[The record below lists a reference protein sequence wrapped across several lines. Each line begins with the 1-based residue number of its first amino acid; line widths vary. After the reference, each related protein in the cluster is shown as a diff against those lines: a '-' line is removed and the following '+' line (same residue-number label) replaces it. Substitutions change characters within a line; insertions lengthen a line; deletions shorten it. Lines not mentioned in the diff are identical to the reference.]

1 MILLM
6 YQPSPQHF
14 RKLGEIA
21 GDREIRIATDEEKA
35 KSYIEDAEVV
45 MGNRYF
51 IQSLPYAR
59 KLRWMQSN
67 SVGVDIIL
75 QKKELLIEKGIL
87 LTCARGVYD
96 QELTE
101 HTLALVL
108 ALSRSVHIFRDHQHK
123 HLWERHRLITL
134 EGKKCM
140 ILGWGSLARRVAIT
154 LSGLGMVVSGARNQ
168 ETDSTDGHFA
178 IYSRSSWKNR
188 LSNTD
193 FLVICLPKTP
203 ETINCVGAGE
213 LSLLPSGAFIINIGR
228 GGTLDEAALLE
239 QIRESRL
246 AGAALDVFTEEPLP
260 ASSPLW
266 DEPRILVSPH
276 AGRSLEGPDYRWFG
290 LFEENLRRYLCGMP
304 LLNIVDYGKGY

>member
-6 YQPSPQHF
+6 YPPPPHHF

-21 GDREIRIATDEEKA
+21 GNMEIKVAASEEEA
-35 KSYIEDAEVV
+35 RSYIEDAEVV
-45 MGNRYF
+45 LGNRYF

-75 QKKELLIEKGIL
+75 QEKELLTEKEIV

-108 ALSRSVHIFRDHQHK
+108 ALSRSIHVFRDHQHK
-123 HLWERHRLITL
+123 RLWQRHRLITL
-134 EGKKCM
+134 ESKKCM
-140 ILGWGSLARRVAIT
+140 ILGWGSLARRVAAA
-154 LSGLGMVVSGARNQ
+154 LSGLGMVVSGARNL
-168 ETDSTDGHFA
+168 ETDSTDGHFTV
-178 IYSRSSWKNR
+178 YSRSSWKNR
-188 LSNTD
+188 LSDTD
-193 FLVICLPKTP
+193 FLVVCLPKTP
-203 ETINCVGAGE
+203 ETTNCIGAGE
-213 LSLLPSGAFIINIGR
+213 LSLLPPGAYVINIGR
-228 GGTLDEAALLE
+228 GGTLDETALLE
-239 QIRESRL
+239 QIREKRL
-246 AGAALDVFTEEPLP
+246 AGAALDVFTKEPLP

-266 DEPRILVSPH
+266 EEPRILISPH

-290 LFEENLRRYLCGMP
+290 LFEENLRRYLGGMP

>member
-6 YQPSPQHF
+6 YPPPPYHF
-14 RKLGEIA
+14 RKLREIA
-21 GDREIRIATDEEKA
+21 GDMEIRVAADEGEA
-35 KSYIEDAEVV
+35 KSYIEEAEIV
-45 MGNRYF
+45 MGNRHF

-101 HTLALVL
+101 HTLALIL
-108 ALSRSVHIFRDHQHK
+108 TLSRSVHILRDHQHK
-123 HLWERHRLITL
+123 RLWQRHRLMIL
-134 EGKKCM
+134 EEKKCL
-140 ILGWGSLARRVAIT
+140 ILGWGSLARRVAVV
-154 LSGLGMVVSGARNQ
+154 LSGLGMEVSGARNL

-178 IYSRSSWKNR
+178 VYSRSSWKTR
-188 LSNTD
+188 LAETD

-203 ETINCVGAGE
+203 ETIHYVGAAE
-213 LSLLPSGAFIINIGR
+213 LSLLPAGAYVVNIGR
-228 GGTLDEAALLE
+228 GGTLDENALLQ
-239 QIRESRL
+239 QIRENRL

-260 ASSPLW
+260 LSSPLW
-266 DEPRILVSPH
+266 EEPHILVSPH

-290 LFEENLRRYLCGMP
+290 LFEENMRRYLGGQQ